1 MPGLSVLTIDTSQM
15 LVAMAVGHQLAQHP
29 ELAVPDVLDQPFP
42 GGSNLD
48 PEWLRFWTLDE
59 HRGGP
64 PAFTD
69 HRVETGEKA
78 LQVVASG
85 RAIAT
90 IPATIAN
97 GRPHPGVASIPL
109 SDGRRPR
116 LASSGVT
123 TTRTTAPRPG
133 RSRRGLD
140 LRSPER
146 TRSPDLAPPDP
157 EPRNALAR
165 HPRGV
170 IGPAAGPGFPLRR
183 AGMRVTG
190 ELDGGDPGRCGDC
203 RRSGSWPCW
212 RSAEAL
218 AATRRRRTA
227 GAEARGRAG
236 PSATYGSWPRPIP
249 AERGTRR
256 RARWPRHCARAR
268 SSTKASRSTTC
279 RRRAARSASPS
290 SSPSEPA
297 SPTS

>member
-123 TTRTTAPRPG
+123 TTRIRPPHALVDLAADLTFDPPNERDRRTSRRQI
-133 RSRRGLD
+133 RSRGTHWHD
-140 LRSPER
+140 
-146 TRSPDLAPPDP
+146 
-157 EPRNALAR
+157 
-165 HPRGV
+165 
-170 IGPAAGPGFPLRR
+170 IPAA
-183 AGMRVTG
+183 
-190 ELDGGDPGRCGDC
+190 
-203 RRSGSWPCW
+203 
-212 RSAEAL
+212 
-218 AATRRRRTA
+218 
-227 GAEARGRAG
+227 
-236 PSATYGSWPRPIP
+236 
-249 AERGTRR
+249 
-256 RARWPRHCARAR
+256 
-268 SSTKASRSTTC
+268 
-279 RRRAARSASPS
+279 
-290 SSPSEPA
+290 
-297 SPTS
+297 